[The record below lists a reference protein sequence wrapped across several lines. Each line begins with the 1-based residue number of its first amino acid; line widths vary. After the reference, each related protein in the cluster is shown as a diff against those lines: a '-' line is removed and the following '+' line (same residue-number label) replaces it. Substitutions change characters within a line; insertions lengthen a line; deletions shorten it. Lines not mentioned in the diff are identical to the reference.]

1 MLGVEAW
8 VVAWVVALALF
19 ASSAPMS
26 AQYRGFGQNKV
37 QYKDFDWKI
46 YHSTHFDVHY
56 YEEEKALLQKVV
68 SFAES
73 AYDQLAR
80 EFNYHQ
86 ITEPTPLIFYATHSA
101 FEQNN
106 IILNFIPEGIG
117 AFASPARNRIVLPV
131 DMPDPDLMK
140 LLLHE
145 MTHIFQYHILFQGR
159 LGRAATL
166 RPPQWFMEGMA
177 SYMADDEGSHDKM
190 VLRDAVVNDNIP
202 SVTEGNFGGYF
213 AYRLGHAVFDYIE
226 ERWGKEGFR
235 DFVFEFRNTLG
246 SRPGRAIQ
254 QAFRIDP
261 EDFDLEFRRWLRK
274 KYLRSLVDTGEPSDF
289 GRPFRVDHVARNQET
304 SPVASPSGDL
314 LAAISVQRGEV
325 DIVLFDTRTRRQ
337 IRNLTKGLAKEYRYL
352 VAQGF
357 LVPRRMGRDLTFS
370 PDGNQIAV
378 FARRDEGRAILF
390 IDVLNGGI
398 QRILPMDIEQQVA
411 PAWSPDG
418 RYIAF
423 AGNRD
428 GQFDLFMIDLSTEEV
443 IQVTDDPVFDGAP
456 AFSPDGRSLIFTSVV
471 GEYAKLFRID
481 VDDPTQRYQ
490 LTRDDSNDKDAIY
503 SPDGRRVYFTSDRNG
518 FDNIY
523 SLDLE
528 SGELKRWTDV
538 VTGCFMPAVLARRTG
553 GEDLAFTGLW
563 NGTYSLFLND
573 LEEPVEEPITIELAL
588 EPTEAADL
596 PLFEPDIEVTVD
608 EANEDNYGG
617 WKLFL
622 EDAQTAIAVDNN
634 NTFLGQVRLSFT
646 DYLGDKRVVT
656 TFSSF
661 DSLSNFNVLYAD
673 LSDRLQWN
681 VNLFDSRNFF
691 FVQRDPNSG
700 TVLDRRFEVRIS
712 GLIGSLSYPLSFNSR
727 ASVGVGYIFR
737 KLDRQQLLFDP
748 EFGQFLAIVE
758 DKDDFPWFEASLVND
773 SAVYQPWGPASG
785 RRMRVDVNYA
795 PNIDKLDGEESTLT
809 SEFSADYRQYFSL
822 SRRTVFAMRA
832 FVGTRQGEDNVPF
845 FVGGDNIRGF
855 DYRRVTG
862 ENIFFTNFELRFPL
876 IDLIATPVFN
886 FQGVRGRFFLDI
898 AGVWDDG
905 QSFQFWNS
913 EESRLED
920 GISTYGFG
928 VTVRFLGLDLNW
940 DLAKQWNF
948 DQTTSDTRTTFYI
961 GQQF

>member
-1 MLGVEAW
+1 MAS
-8 VVAWVVALALF
+8 VVVLALF
-19 ASSAPMS
+19 AGAAPAR
-26 AQYRGFGQNKV
+26 AQYRNFGQNKV
-37 QYKDFDWKI
+37 QYKDFEWKI

-56 YEEEKALLQKVV
+56 YEEEEVLLQKVV

-73 AYDQLAR
+73 AYDRLSR
-80 EFNYHQ
+80 EFDFQ
-86 ITEPTPLIFYATHSA
+86 IQDPTPLIFYATHSA

-117 AFASPARNRIVLPV
+117 AFASPSRNRIVLPV

-145 MTHIFQYHILFQGR
+145 LTHIFQYHILFQGR

-177 SYMADDEGSHDKM
+177 SYMADDEESHDQM

-202 SVTEGNFGGYF
+202 SVTQGNFGGYF

-274 KYLRSLVDTGEPSDF
+274 KYLQSLIETGEPSDF
-289 GRPFRVDHVARNQET
+289 GRPFRVDHVLRNQEI

-314 LAAISVQRGEV
+314 LAAVSVQRGDV
-325 DIVLFDTRTRRQ
+325 DIVLFDTKSRRQ
-337 IRNLTKGLAKEYRYL
+337 IRNLTKGLAKDYRYL
-352 VAQGF
+352 VVQGF
-357 LVPRRMGRDLTFS
+357 LVARKMGRDLAFS
-370 PDGNQIAV
+370 PDGNQLAI

-390 IDVLNGGI
+390 IDVLNGGVK
-398 QRILPMDIEQQVA
+398 RILPMDVEQQMA
-411 PAWSPDG
+411 PTWSPDG

-423 AGNRD
+423 SGNRN
-428 GQFDLFMIDLSTEEV
+428 GQFDIFMIDLSTEEV
-443 IQVTDDPVFDGAP
+443 IQVTDDSVYDGAP
-456 AFSPDGRSLIFTSVV
+456 TFSPDGRSLVFTSVV

-481 VDDPTQRYQ
+481 LDDPTQRYQ

-503 SPDGRRVYFTSDRNG
+503 SPDGRRIYFTSDRNG

-553 GEDLAFTGLW
+553 GESLAFSGLW

-573 LEEPVEEPITIELAL
+573 LEDPVEEPISIELSP
-588 EPTEAADL
+588 EPSEAGEL
-596 PLFEPDIEVTVD
+596 PLFEPDIEVNVD
-608 EANEDNYGG
+608 KANEDNYGG
-617 WKLFL
+617 WHFFL

-634 NTFLGQVRLSFT
+634 NTFLGQVRLTFT
-646 DYLGDKRVVT
+646 DYLGDKRIFT

-661 DSLSNFNVLYAD
+661 DSLSNFDVVYAD
-673 LSDRLQWN
+673 LSNRWQWS
-681 VNLFDSRNFF
+681 VHLFDSRDFF
-691 FVQRDPNSG
+691 FVLRDPNSG
-700 TVLDRRFEVRIS
+700 QVLDRRQEVRFS
-712 GLIGSLSYPLSFNSR
+712 GAIGSLSYPLSFNTR
-727 ASVGVGYIFR
+727 ATVGVGYIFR
-737 KLDRQQLLFDP
+737 KVDRPQLFQDP
-748 EFGQFLAIVE
+748 DFGPVVRLVS
-758 DKDDFPWFEASLVND
+758 DKDDFPWLEASLVND
-773 SAVYQPWGPASG
+773 SAVYQAFGPASG
-785 RRMRVDVNYA
+785 RRMRLDANYA
-795 PNIDKLDGEESTLT
+795 PNISPAEGEGSTLT
-809 SEFSADYRQYFSL
+809 SEISADFRQYFSL
-822 SRRTVFAMRA
+822 SRRTVFAIRA
-832 FVGTRQGEDNVPF
+832 FVGTKQGDDNVPF

-886 FQGVRGRFFLDI
+886 FQGIRGRFFLDI

-905 QSFQFWNS
+905 ETFRFYDSA
-913 EESRLED
+913 ESRLAD

-928 VTVRFLGLDLNW
+928 LSVRFLGLNLNW
-940 DLAKQWNF
+940 DFAKQWDF
-948 DQTTSDTRTTFYI
+948 KDTLSDTRTTFYI
-961 GQQF
+961 GSQF